1 MNTLLEVQQALAA
14 HLELPEGDIAP
25 TSVPISG
32 GDTHQA
38 IDLRWGGGRWFVKL
52 AAPGERAMLEAEA
65 DGLAALAATGTIA
78 VPECVL
84 CGAGQEGAWLVL
96 AFETLTTQGDEEALG
111 RGLARLHRHL
121 GKAHGWHQSNWLGQS
136 RQSNE
141 THADW
146 CQFFTRQRLL
156 PQYKTALARGYRD
169 ALAPQFEQ
177 LLPHLPERLNHA
189 PKPSLLHGDLWS
201 GNQGYRRDGA
211 PVIFDPAVSY
221 GDRETDLAMM
231 TLFGGFGPR
240 VLSAYEQ
247 AWELPPGYHW
257 RRQLYQLY
265 HLLNHLNLFGAGWL
279 ARVQTQLRALCDE
292 L

>member
-1 MNTLLEVQQALAA
+1 MAA
-14 HLELPEGDIAP
+14 
-25 TSVPISG
+25 
-32 GDTHQA
+32 
-38 IDLRWGGGRWFVKL
+38 
-52 AAPGERAMLEAEA
+52 
-65 DGLAALAATGTIA
+65 
-78 VPECVL
+78 
-84 CGAGQEGAWLVL
+84 
-96 AFETLTTQGDEEALG
+96 
-111 RGLARLHRHL
+111 
-121 GKAHGWHQSNWLGQS
+121 N
-136 RQSNE
+136 
-141 THADW
+141 W